1 MLKTRCWKLR
11 FQKISYQIV
20 CIFRG
25 VNRLGDRTGDL
36 AEYGKFKLL
45 LATTSIRVTVRSSVF
60 DGSRGNIRCFNLR
73 LCRTASVH
81 KILLGGRVY
90 SIPSFLYT
98 GSNRECVSARRVP
111 PGIQLIA
118 KRRLGLLDRRGAE
131 RDAKHAGVSS
141 MTRVRCRVRARDN
154 VCVVCVSVARVH
166 RATQCAMVPPTKRKA
181 TGQSRDSPLVQATG
195 QWPRS
200 CTRTRCTRCTALHP
214 EPYGEC
220 TPWTGINGLAGTF
233 NCCEWES
240 PSPLPRYSGNSYPN
254 HRQDVPTSRFI

>member
-1 MLKTRCWKLR
+1 MRLRAASPAGNPAYRKTSPR
-11 FQKISYQIV
+11 FT
-20 CIFRG
+20 R
-25 VNRLGDRTGDL
+25 
-36 AEYGKFKLL
+36 
-45 LATTSIRVTVRSSVF
+45 
-60 DGSRGNIRCFNLR
+60 
-73 LCRTASVH
+73 
-81 KILLGGRVY
+81 
-90 SIPSFLYT
+90 
-98 GSNRECVSARRVP
+98 SARRRE
-111 PGIQLIA
+111 GRETRWRA
-118 KRRLGLLDRRGAE
+118 
-131 RDAKHAGVSS
+131 S
-141 MTRVRCRVRARDN
+141 MTRVRCRVHARGN

-240 PSPLPRYSGNSYPN
+240 PSPLPRYAGNSYPN